1 MIPRGARFFL
11 PAIVLFFT
19 AVVHQQCTDS
29 RTASLPEKVDFN
41 FHVRPILVKNCY
53 LCHGPDPSS
62 REAELRLD
70 TFEDAT
76 ASREDGKHAVLP
88 GHADQSEMIRRI
100 LASDPNEVMPPPES
114 NLSLSEEEK
123 ALLEKWIAQGAEWK
137 PHWAFIPPEKTEVPE
152 VASENEVANKIDAF
166 VLQKLET
173 QQITPAP
180 LASKQTLIRR
190 LSYLLT
196 GLPPHPDDVQK
207 FLADESPEAYEKLVD
222 QYLDSPH
229 FGERWARHWMDLV
242 RYAETK
248 GHEFDYPV
256 QGAWQ
261 YRDYLIRAFNQ
272 DIPYPQLVRE
282 QLAGDLLAEPRYDP
296 ASGRNESVLGT
307 IFYTMSEGKHSP
319 VDLVIDESE
328 RVDNIID
335 VTTKT
340 FQALTVSCARCH
352 DHKFDPIP
360 TTDYYA
366 LYGMVKSSRFSIRDA
381 DFDLEEAED
390 LEELAE
396 IRQSLKEL
404 LAEEM
409 TDQTSLPVQQTAVRE
424 AVDKTE
430 AAKSFEVLGDFSGSD
445 LDGWQS
451 VGKAFGQRTTLGTP
465 VFNKNATQ
473 LMRLSEGK
481 ASSRQMNTG
490 VVGALRS
497 PNFTITKDFL
507 GVRALGKNASIRII
521 IDNFQL
527 IQNPI
532 YGELEMRVDN
542 ENWQNY
548 SVDLSPWKGHIAYI
562 EVIPGYFQRHH
573 YQLPEDAYVEVAY
586 ALAYDDKWPEDP
598 IPRHPSEGP
607 LPQAIRHWVAGQSS
621 AEDIR
626 LINQSI
632 QKAPVR
638 NLSAEIQQ
646 LHQQEQQLS
655 RQFQDTAFFAG
666 ITDGFG
672 INSPVFIRGN
682 PQNLS
687 DEKVPH
693 RFLTSLSTE
702 GEVFRSAGSG
712 REELAEAML
721 SPENPLT
728 SRVMVNRLWHYLFGR
743 GIVETTD
750 NFGLQ
755 GKLPTHPEL
764 LDFLAIKFQEEGG
777 SVKQILRY
785 MLMSQTFR
793 REVVTGADL
802 PKNDPENL
810 LLSGFSLRRLEAES
824 IRDAM
829 LATSGSLDSAMYGP
843 SVPVHLTDFMQ
854 GRGRPRE
861 SGPLDGNGRRS
872 IYVEV
877 RRNFLSPMMLT
888 FDRPIPFSTFGKRNE
903 TNVPAQ
909 SLFLMNDPFVAQQAE
924 VMARRVLAQKGLDE
938 EARIQWVY
946 HWAFAREA
954 GPDEVQRAKV
964 FLQQQAETYKVSPD
978 EIMQSATVWKDY
990 CHTIFNMKEFIY
1002 LI

>member
-1 MIPRGARFFL
+1 MRFRGIPFFL
-11 PAIVLFFT
+11 PAILLFF
-19 AVVHQQCTDS
+19 AAILSQQCTDS
-29 RTASLPEKVDFN
+29 STATLPEKVDFN

-76 ASREDGKHAVLP
+76 AQREDGKFAVAP
-88 GHADQSEMIRRI
+88 GHPDESEMIRRI

-114 NLSLSEEEK
+114 NLSLSEQEK
-123 ALLEKWIAQGAEWK
+123 ALLEKWIEQGAEWK
-137 PHWAFIPPEKTEVPE
+137 PHWAFIPLEKAAIPE
-152 VASENEVANKIDAF
+152 VDTEEEVANEMDAF
-166 VLQKLET
+166 VLQKLEAEN
-173 QQITPAP
+173 IAPAP

-222 QYLDSPH
+222 QYLNIPH

-256 QGAWQ
+256 EGAWQ

-282 QLAGDLLAEPRYDP
+282 HLSGDLLAEPRYDP

-381 DFDLEEAED
+381 EFGLEEVEN
-390 LEELAE
+390 LEELSE

-404 LAEEM
+404 LAEEI
-409 TDQTSLPVQQTAVRE
+409 TDQSGLPVQQAAMRE
-424 AVDKTE
+424 AVSETE
-430 AAKSFEVLGDFSGSD
+430 VGSSYEVLGDFSGSG
-445 LDGWQS
+445 LDNWQS
-451 VGKAFGQRTTLGTP
+451 LGKAFGGSTTLGTP

-532 YGELEMRVDN
+532 YGELEMRVDK
-542 ENWQNY
+542 ESWQDY
-548 SVDLSPWKGHIAYI
+548 SVDVSPWEGHTAYI
-562 EVIPGYFQRHH
+562 EVIPGYFQRHD

-586 ALAYDDKWPEDP
+586 ALAYEADWPDQP
-598 IPRHPSEGP
+598 LISNSPANT
-607 LPQAIRHWVAGQSS
+607 LPQAVRHWVAGQAT

-632 QKAPVR
+632 QKKPLR

-646 LHQQEQQLS
+646 LYQQEQQLV
-655 RQFQDTAFFAG
+655 RQFRDTAFFAG
-666 ITDGFG
+666 ITEGFG
-672 INSPVFIRGN
+672 INSPVFLRGN

-687 DEKVPH
+687 EEKVPH
-693 RFLTSLSTE
+693 RFLSSLSAE
-702 GEVFRSAGSG
+702 GEVFSSPGSG
-712 REELAEAML
+712 REELAEAIL
-721 SPENPLT
+721 APDNPLT
-728 SRVMVNRLWHYLFGR
+728 DRVMVNRLWHHLFGR
-743 GIVETTD
+743 GIVETVD

-764 LDFLAIKFQEEGG
+764 LDFLAIKFREEGW
-777 SVKQILRY
+777 SVKRMLKY
-785 MLMSQTFR
+785 MLMSRTFQ
-793 REVVTGADL
+793 REVITGADL

-924 VMARRVLAQKGLDE
+924 VMAKRVLAQKGLTE
-938 EARIQWVY
+938 EARIQRIY

-964 FLQQQAETYKVSPD
+964 FLQQQAETHEVSPD
-978 EIMQSATVWKDY
+978 EIMQSVAVWKDY
-990 CHTIFNMKEFIY
+990 CHTVFNMKEFIY